1 MKNQET
7 PQNLQMPPTLQ
18 LSEVTVEEQQR
29 LMSSVFAHT
38 QQGIVITDT
47 EATIVEVNHAFS
59 ELTGYAREEVIGH
72 NPRFLQSGHHL
83 PEFYA
88 TLWQTLLDQGHWQ
101 GELWNRRKDGLMIA
115 EQMTICAVKD
125 NGGAITHYLGIFS
138 DITTSKQSEQRLHQ
152 MAYHDA
158 LTRLP
163 NRVLLL
169 DRLQND
175 IARTDRQDSLLA
187 VCYLDLDGF
196 KPVNDL
202 LGHIAGDQLL
212 IRVAERLRHCTRE
225 SDTVARLGG
234 DEFVV
239 LLADLNRVEECHNA
253 LDRLLQAL
261 AEPYAM
267 GDQSVEITA
276 SVGVTL
282 CPQDGGDADTLLRHA
297 DQAMYLAKQSGR
309 NRYVLF
315 DAEHDC
321 QIRIHREQLSRIET
335 ALDTHQLRLHYQPK
349 VDMYRGTV
357 IGAEALVRWQ
367 HPERGLL
374 PPSEFL
380 PLIEGHLLMVKL
392 DHWVFA
398 EALRQMEC
406 WQAQGL
412 RFAISVNV
420 SATTLQQT
428 SFPDWL
434 AAQLA
439 AHPQVPPQL
448 LELEI
453 VETVALD
460 DLGRVLPVMEKCIM
474 LGVGF
479 ALDDFGTGYSSL
491 TYFRRLPVR
500 TLKIDQSFV
509 RNMLVDTEDMTIVEV
524 VINLAQTFQR
534 AVIAEGMETALH
546 GAALLRLGCHC
557 AQGYG
562 IARPMPPDAFPDWA
576 RSFTQHPL
584 WAAGIAF
591 EGLLLLNV
599 EAEHR
604 TWVGQVDDFVQGVL
618 PYAPLVSDEQ
628 CCRFGR
634 WYYQQGLLR
643 YGHLAAF
650 QRVEPLHHQ
659 FHQLA
664 RELIS
669 LHNTNSDVASTRLA
683 ELYIVCDSF
692 IEQLY
697 RLQKELLTP

>member
-1 MKNQET
+1 MA
-7 PQNLQMPPTLQ
+7 
-18 LSEVTVEEQQR
+18 SI
-29 LMSSVFAHT
+29 FAHT
-38 QQGIVITDT
+38 QEGIVITDA
-47 EATIVEVNHAFS
+47 EATIVEVNHAFC
-59 ELTGYAREEVIGH
+59 ELTGYSREEVIGH
-72 NPRFLQSGHHL
+72 NPRLLQSGHHS
-83 PEFYA
+83 PEIYA
-88 TLWQTLLDQGHWQ
+88 ALWQALLDQGHWQ
-101 GELWNRRKDGLMIA
+101 GELWNRRKDGRMIA
-115 EQMTICAVKD
+115 ELMAIWAVKD
-125 NGGAITHYLGIFS
+125 LCGAITHYIGIFS
-138 DITTSKQSEQRLHQ
+138 DITASKQSEQRLQQ

-169 DRLQND
+169 DRLQKE
-175 IARTDRQDSLLA
+175 IARTDRQDILLA

-202 LGHIAGDQLL
+202 LGHVAGDQLL
-212 IRVAERLRHCTRE
+212 IMVADRLRHCIRE

-239 LLADLNRVEECHNA
+239 LFADLTRVEECHNT
-253 LDRLLQAL
+253 LDRLLRVL
-261 AEPYAM
+261 AEPYTVSN
-267 GDQSVEITA
+267 QSVEVTA

-297 DQAMYLAKQSGR
+297 DQAMYLAKQTGR

-315 DAEHDC
+315 DAEHDR
-321 QIRIHREQLSRIET
+321 QIRAHRDQLSRIDT
-335 ALDTHQLRLHYQPK
+335 ALDTGELRLYYQPK

-380 PLIEGHLLMVKL
+380 PVIEGHILMVKL
-392 DHWVFA
+392 DHWVFT
-398 EALRQMEC
+398 EALRQMAC
-406 WQAQGL
+406 WHMQGL

-420 SATTLQQT
+420 SATTLQQAG
-428 SFPDWL
+428 FPDWL
-434 AAQLA
+434 AALLA
-439 AHPQVPPQL
+439 AHPQVPPQA

-453 VETVALD
+453 VETIALD
-460 DLGRVLPVMEKCIM
+460 DLGRVLPVIQRCIT

-562 IARPMPPDAFPDWA
+562 IARPMPPEGFPKWA
-576 RSFTQHPL
+576 RGFTQHPL
-584 WAAGIAF
+584 WAAGMAF
-591 EGLLLLNV
+591 EGLLLINV

-604 TWVGQVDDFVQGVL
+604 TWVGQIDDFVHGTL
-618 PYAPLVSDEQ
+618 PYTPLISDDQ

-634 WYYQQGLLR
+634 WYSQQGLLR
-643 YGHLAAF
+643 YGHLATF
-650 QRVEPLHHQ
+650 QMVEPLHRQ

-664 RELIS
+664 QELIG
-669 LHNTNSDVASTRLA
+669 LHTTDASAALARLA
-683 ELYIVCDSF
+683 ELYAVCDAL
-692 IEQLY
+692 IEHLY

>member
-1 MKNQET
+1 MNIQET
-7 PQNLQMPPTLQ
+7 RQNSRLRPAPPAETPAEQ
-18 LSEVTVEEQQR
+18 QQR
-29 LMSSVFAHT
+29 LMTDIFAYIHE
-38 QQGIVITDT
+38 GVVITDA
-47 EATIVEVNHAFS
+47 EATIVEVNTAFC
-59 ELTGYAREEVIGH
+59 ELTGYSREEALGR
-72 NPRFLQSGHHL
+72 NPRFLQSGHQK
-83 PEFYA
+83 PESYVA
-88 TLWQTLLDQGHWQ
+88 LWRTLLEQGCWQ
-101 GELWNRRKDGLMIA
+101 GELWNRCKDGRMIA
-115 EQMTICAVKD
+115 ELLTIRAARNAD
-125 NGGAITHYLGIFS
+125 GAITHYIGFFS
-138 DITTSKQSEQRLHQ
+138 DITASKQSEQRLQQ

-163 NRVLLL
+163 NRILLF
-169 DRLQND
+169 DRLQNA
-175 IARTDRQDSLLA
+175 IARTDRRHTLLA

-202 LGHIAGDQLL
+202 LGHTAGDQLL
-212 IRVAERLRHCTRE
+212 IKVAERLRHCTRE

-239 LLADLNRVEECHNA
+239 LFADLTRIEECHNS
-253 LDRLLQAL
+253 LDRLLRVL
-261 AEPYAM
+261 AEPYTV
-267 GDQSVEITA
+267 GDQRFEVAA
-276 SVGVTL
+276 SIGVTL
-282 CPQDGGDADTLLRHA
+282 YPPDGSDADTLLRHA
-297 DQAMYLAKQSGR
+297 DQAMYLAKQSGG
-309 NRYVLF
+309 NRYILF
-315 DAEHDC
+315 DAEQDR
-321 QIRIHREQLSRIET
+321 QVYARRTQLARIEV
-335 ALDTHQLRLHYQPK
+335 ALNTHELRLHYQPK
-349 VDMYRGTV
+349 VDMYRGAV

-380 PLIEGHLLMVKL
+380 PVIEGHLLMVKL
-392 DHWVFA
+392 DHWVFT

-406 WQAQGL
+406 WQNQGL

-428 SFPDWL
+428 GFPDWL
-434 AAQLA
+434 AGLLA
-439 AHPQVPPQL
+439 AHPQVPPHS

-460 DLGRVLPVMEKCIM
+460 DLGHVLQVLEECIA

-524 VINLAQTFQR
+524 VVNLAQTFQR

-562 IARPMPPDAFPDWA
+562 IARPMPPEAFPEWA
-576 RSFTQHPL
+576 RAFTQHPL
-584 WAAGIAF
+584 WAAGVVF

-604 TWVGQVDDFVQGVL
+604 TWAGQVGDFVQGDRV
-618 PYAPLVSDEQ
+618 YAPLINDEHS
-628 CCRFGR
+628 CRFGR

-643 YGHLAAF
+643 YGHLEAF

-664 RELIS
+664 RELIE
-669 LHNTNSDVASTRLA
+669 LHTTDPDAARARLV
-683 ELYIVCDSF
+683 ELYAVCDSL
-692 IEQLY
+692 IEHLY
-697 RLQKELLTP
+697 RLQKELLKP

>member
-1 MKNQET
+1 
-7 PQNLQMPPTLQ
+7 
-18 LSEVTVEEQQR
+18 
-29 LMSSVFAHT
+29 
-38 QQGIVITDT
+38 
-47 EATIVEVNHAFS
+47 
-59 ELTGYAREEVIGH
+59 
-72 NPRFLQSGHHL
+72 
-83 PEFYA
+83 
-88 TLWQTLLDQGHWQ
+88 
-101 GELWNRRKDGLMIA
+101 
-115 EQMTICAVKD
+115 
-125 NGGAITHYLGIFS
+125 
-138 DITTSKQSEQRLHQ
+138 

-163 NRVLLL
+163 NRILLF
-169 DRLQND
+169 DRLQNA
-175 IARTDRQDSLLA
+175 IARTDRRHTLLA

-202 LGHIAGDQLL
+202 LGHTAGDQLL
-212 IRVAERLRHCTRE
+212 IKVAERLRHCTRE

-239 LLADLNRVEECHNA
+239 LFADLTRIEECHNS
-253 LDRLLQAL
+253 LDRLLRVL
-261 AEPYAM
+261 AEPYTV
-267 GDQSVEITA
+267 GDQRFEVAA
-276 SVGVTL
+276 SIGVTL
-282 CPQDGGDADTLLRHA
+282 YPPDGSDADTLLRHA
-297 DQAMYLAKQSGR
+297 DQAMYLAKQSGG
-309 NRYVLF
+309 NRYILF
-315 DAEHDC
+315 DAEQDR
-321 QIRIHREQLSRIET
+321 QVYARRTQLARIEV
-335 ALDTHQLRLHYQPK
+335 ALNTHELRLHYQPK
-349 VDMYRGTV
+349 VDMYRGAV

-380 PLIEGHLLMVKL
+380 PVIEGHLLMVKL
-392 DHWVFA
+392 DHWVFT

-406 WQAQGL
+406 WQNQGL

-428 SFPDWL
+428 GFPDWL
-434 AAQLA
+434 AGLLA
-439 AHPQVPPQL
+439 AHPQVPPHS

-453 VETVALD
+453 VETVALE
-460 DLGRVLPVMEKCIM
+460 DLGRVLPVIEKCNA

-524 VINLAQTFQR
+524 VVNLAQTFQR

-562 IARPMPPDAFPDWA
+562 IARPMPPEAFPEWA
-576 RSFTQHPL
+576 RAFTQHPL
-584 WAAGIAF
+584 WAAGVVF

-604 TWVGQVDDFVQGVL
+604 TWAGQVGDFVQGDRV
-618 PYAPLVSDEQ
+618 YAPLINDEHS
-628 CCRFGR
+628 CRFGR

-643 YGHLAAF
+643 YGHLEAF

-664 RELIS
+664 RELIE
-669 LHNTNSDVASTRLA
+669 LHTTDPDAARARLV
-683 ELYIVCDSF
+683 ELYAVCDSL
-692 IEQLY
+692 IEHLY
-697 RLQKELLTP
+697 RLQKELLKP

>member
-1 MKNQET
+1 MKNQEIAQHALL
-7 PQNLQMPPTLQ
+7 PLTLP
-18 LSEVTVEEQQR
+18 LSETTVEEQQR
-29 LMSSVFAHT
+29 LMASIFAHT
-38 QQGIVITDT
+38 HEGIVITD
-47 EATIVEVNHAFS
+47 AAAIIVEVNNAFS
-59 ELTGYAREEVIGH
+59 ELTGYDREEVLGR
-72 NPRFLQSGHHL
+72 NPRFLQSGHHP
-83 PEFYA
+83 PETYA
-88 TLWQTLLDQGHWQ
+88 ALWQVLCEQGLWH
-101 GELWNRRKDGLMIA
+101 GELWNRRKDGRMIA
-115 EQMTICAVKD
+115 ELMTIWAVKD
-125 NGGAITHYLGIFS
+125 HDGAITHYIGIFS
-138 DITTSKQSEQRLHQ
+138 DITTSKQSERRLQQ

-202 LGHIAGDQLL
+202 LGHTAGDQLL
-212 IRVAERLRHCTRE
+212 INVAERLRHCIRE

-239 LLADLNRVEECHNA
+239 LIADLTRIEECHNT
-253 LDRLLQAL
+253 LDRLLRAL
-261 AEPYAM
+261 AEPYAV
-267 GDQSVEITA
+267 GDQSFEVTA
-276 SVGVTL
+276 SIGVTL
-282 CPQDGGDADTLLRHA
+282 YPQDNGDADTLLRHA
-297 DQAMYLAKQSGR
+297 DQAMYLAKQAGR

-315 DAEHDC
+315 DAEHDR
-321 QIRIHREQLSRIET
+321 QLRAHAEQLARIET
-335 ALDTHQLRLHYQPK
+335 ALDADELRLYYQPK
-349 VDMYRGTV
+349 IDMYQGTV

-380 PLIEGHLLMVKL
+380 PLIEGHLLMIKL
-392 DHWVFA
+392 DQWVFT
-398 EALRQMEC
+398 EALRQMDI
-406 WQAQGL
+406 WQTQGL

-420 SATTLQQT
+420 SATTLQQA

-434 AAQLA
+434 AALLA
-439 AHPQVPPQL
+439 AHPQVPPQS

-460 DLGRVLPVMEKCIM
+460 DLGHVLQVLEECIA

-524 VINLAQTFQR
+524 VVNLAQTFQR

-562 IARPMPPDAFPDWA
+562 IARPMPPEAFPEWA
-576 RSFTQHPL
+576 QTFTQHPL
-584 WAAGIAF
+584 WAASLTF

-604 TWVGQVDDFVQGVL
+604 TWVGQLDDFIRGIRPQ
-618 PYAPLVSDEQ
+618 APVINEQ
-628 CCRFGR
+628 SCRLGR
-634 WYYQQGLLR
+634 WYYQQGFLR
-643 YGHLAAF
+643 YGHLVAF
-650 QRVEPLHHQ
+650 QRIEPLHHQ
-659 FHQLA
+659 FHNLA
-664 RELIS
+664 HELIS
-669 LHNTNSDVASTRLA
+669 LHRSDPSAALA
-683 ELYIVCDSF
+683 RMAEMYSVCDAL
-692 IEQLY
+692 IEHLY
-697 RLQKELLTP
+697 RLQKELLKP

>member
-1 MKNQET
+1 MNIQET
-7 PQNLQMPPTLQ
+7 RQNSRLPLALPAETIA
-18 LSEVTVEEQQR
+18 EQQR
-29 LMSSVFAHT
+29 RLMTDIFAHIHE
-38 QQGIVITDT
+38 GILITDA
-47 EATIVEVNHAFS
+47 EATIVEVNTAFC
-59 ELTGYAREEVIGH
+59 ELTGYSREEALGR
-72 NPRFLQSGHHL
+72 NPRFLQSGHHQ
-83 PEFYA
+83 PESYV
-88 TLWQTLLDQGHWQ
+88 TLWRTLLEQGYWR
-101 GELWNRRKDGLMIA
+101 GELWNRRKDGRMIA
-115 EQMTICAVKD
+115 ELLTIRAARNADGV
-125 NGGAITHYLGIFS
+125 ITHYIGFFS
-138 DITTSKQSEQRLHQ
+138 DITASKQSEQRLQQ

-163 NRVLLL
+163 NRILLF
-169 DRLQND
+169 DRLQNA
-175 IARTDRQDSLLA
+175 IARTDRRHTLLA

-202 LGHIAGDQLL
+202 LGHTAGDQLL

-239 LLADLNRVEECHNA
+239 LFADLTRIEECHNS
-253 LDRLLQAL
+253 LDRLLRVL
-261 AEPYAM
+261 AEPYTV
-267 GDQSVEITA
+267 GDQRFEVAA
-276 SVGVTL
+276 SIGVTL
-282 CPQDGGDADTLLRHA
+282 YPPDGSDADTLLRHA
-297 DQAMYLAKQSGR
+297 DQAMYLAKQSGG
-309 NRYVLF
+309 NRYILF
-315 DAEHDC
+315 DAEQDR
-321 QIRIHREQLSRIET
+321 QVYARRTQLARIEV
-335 ALDTHQLRLHYQPK
+335 ALNAHELRLHYQPK
-349 VDMYRGTV
+349 VDMYRGAV

-380 PLIEGHLLMVKL
+380 PVIEGHLLMVKL
-392 DHWVFA
+392 DHWVFT

-406 WQAQGL
+406 WQNQGL

-428 SFPDWL
+428 GFPDWL
-434 AAQLA
+434 AGLLA
-439 AHPQVPPQL
+439 AHPQVPPHS

-460 DLGRVLPVMEKCIM
+460 DLGRVLPVIEKCNA

-524 VINLAQTFQR
+524 VVNLAQTFQR

-562 IARPMPPDAFPDWA
+562 IARPMPPEAFPEWA
-576 RSFTQHPL
+576 RAFTQHPL
-584 WAAGIAF
+584 WAAGVVF

-604 TWVGQVDDFVQGVL
+604 TWVGQVGDFVQGDRV
-618 PYAPLVSDEQ
+618 YAPLINDEHS
-628 CCRFGR
+628 CRFGR

-643 YGHLAAF
+643 YGHLEAF

-664 RELIS
+664 RELID
-669 LHNTNSDVASTRLA
+669 LHTTNPDAARARLA
-683 ELYIVCDSF
+683 ELYTVCDSL
-692 IEQLY
+692 IEHLY
-697 RLQKELLTP
+697 RLQKELLKP